1 MIVYNVKR
9 RFFAKKDDADAYRRE
24 LGLKPAELNRVE
36 VWSRDELAA
45 LLTALAEPTAANI
58 AAVASTLREGPLAV
72 TVAPEAVIDNAY
84 IPTDRDVPK
93 FLRESWA
100 KMGRA

>member
-9 RFFAKKDDADAYRRE
+9 RFFAKKEDADAYRRE
-24 LGLKPAELNRVE
+24 LGLKPAELNKVE
-36 VWSRDELAA
+36 VWSRDELAS

-58 AAVASTLREGPLAV
+58 AAVATKPAI
-72 TVAPEAVIDNAY
+72 APEAAIDNAY
-84 IPTDRDVPK
+84 IPTDKDVPK

-100 KMGRA
+100 KMGKA

>member
-24 LGLKPAELNRVE
+24 LGLKPAELSKIE
-36 VWSRDELAA
+36 VWSRDELAS

-58 AAVASTLREGPLAV
+58 DATPAECV
-72 TVAPEAVIDNAY
+72 PEAVFDNAY
-84 IPTDRDVPK
+84 VPTDRDVPK